1 MCQISFLTLIVS
13 VSIITMQIQKL
24 INDQIPEQLQI
35 IHSAPKQLFLLGE
48 PIKPD
53 EKCIT
58 IVGARK
64 STNYGREVTEMLAGN
79 LARAGAVIVSGLALG
94 IDSIAHKACL
104 DAGGRTIAVM
114 PCGLDEI
121 YPATHRN
128 LAKEILARGGTLLS
142 EYDVGTPAL
151 KQHFIARNRLVSG
164 LSEAVIVIEA
174 AQRSGTLITASFA
187 LDQNR
192 DVYAL
197 PGNITSP
204 NSVGT
209 NSLIESGAQIITS
222 SERLI
227 EQLGLTSAPKRS
239 LSGESDQENTIL
251 ELLENGIRD
260 GYELQLKSEIEVTEF
275 NQTMTMME
283 ITGKIRALGANQWT
297 IS

>member
-1 MCQISFLTLIVS
+1 
-13 VSIITMQIQKL
+13 MQIQKL

-48 PIKPD
+48 LIKPD

-64 STNYGREVTEMLAGN
+64 STNYGREVTEMLASD
-79 LARAGAVIVSGLALG
+79 LTRAGAVMVSGLALG

-164 LSEAVIVIEA
+164 LSKAVIVIEA
-174 AQRSGTLITASFA
+174 AQRSGTLITAGFA

-192 DVYAL
+192 DVFAL

-209 NSLIESGAQIITS
+209 NTLIESGAQIITS

-251 ELLENGIRD
+251 ALLEEGVRD
-260 GYELQLKSEIEVTEF
+260 GYELQIKSQIDVTEF
-275 NQTMTMME
+275 NQTITMME
-283 ITGKIRALGANQWT
+283 ITGKIRAHGANQWT

>member
-1 MCQISFLTLIVS
+1 MN
-13 VSIITMQIQKL
+13 IQK
-24 INDQIPEQLQI
+24 ISGDQIPEQLRI

-53 EKCIT
+53 EQRIT

-64 STNYGREVTEMLAGN
+64 STHYGREVTEMLASD
-79 LARAGAVIVSGLALG
+79 LTRAGAVIVSGLALG

-104 DAGGRTIAVM
+104 DAGGRTIAVL

-142 EYDVGTPAL
+142 EYDIGTPAL
-151 KQHFIARNRLVSG
+151 RQHFIARNRLVSG
-164 LSEAVIVIEA
+164 LSKAVIVIEA
-174 AQRSGTLITASFA
+174 AQRSGTLITAGFA

-192 DVYAL
+192 DVFAL

-209 NSLIESGAQIITS
+209 NTLIESGAQIITS
-222 SERLI
+222 SARLI
-227 EQLGLTSAPKRS
+227 EQLGLSTAPKRS
-239 LSGESDQENTIL
+239 LSGESDQEDVIL
-251 ELLENGIRD
+251 MLIEEGVRD
-260 GYELQLKSEIEVTEF
+260 GYELQVRSEIEVTEF
-275 NQTMTMME
+275 NQTITMME
-283 ITGKIRALGANQWT
+283 ITGKIRPLGANQWT
-297 IS
+297 IN